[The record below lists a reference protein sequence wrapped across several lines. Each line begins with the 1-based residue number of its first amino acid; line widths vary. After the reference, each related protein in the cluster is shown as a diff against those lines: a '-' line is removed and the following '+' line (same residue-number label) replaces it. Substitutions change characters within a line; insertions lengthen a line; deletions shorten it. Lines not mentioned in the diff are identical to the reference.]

1 MSKVDLN
8 DAPFV
13 EFAKHRQ
20 SWALE
25 DHFINP
31 GMTFVFLSLFIR
43 SHSILWSL
51 CRLCDQES
59 SFGREYIS

>member
-31 GMTFVFLSLFIR
+31 GM
-43 SHSILWSL
+43 
-51 CRLCDQES
+51 
-59 SFGREYIS
+59 ISCVPLLIY

>member
-31 GMTFVFLSLFIR
+31 GMTFVLLSLFIR

-51 CRLCDQES
+51 C
-59 SFGREYIS
+59 